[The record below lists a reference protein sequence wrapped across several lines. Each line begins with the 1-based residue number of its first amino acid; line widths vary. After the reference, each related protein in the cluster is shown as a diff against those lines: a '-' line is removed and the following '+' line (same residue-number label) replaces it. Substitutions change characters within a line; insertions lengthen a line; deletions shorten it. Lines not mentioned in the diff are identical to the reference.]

1 MELPMALVI
10 GLLFAAGTYMILRPN
25 LIRLV
30 MGFGLY
36 SNATNLLLITVGGYT
51 RESGAPFVGA
61 DPKTAQG
68 LMDPLPPDIILTAIV
83 ISFAVG
89 ALMLIICY
97 RVYLDHG
104 TDNPQELPMDDDFT
118 STGDLR
124 LVAAAAGPHDGHG
137 HLSGGVHIPATGQ
150 RVAAIGHA
158 DGGEGRPG

>member
-89 ALMLIICY
+89 ALTLIVCY

-104 TDNPQELPMDDDFT
+104 TDNPQELPLDDDFT
-118 STGDLR
+118 STGELR
-124 LVAAAAGPHDGHG
+124 LTAAAAGPNDGHG
-137 HLSGGVHIPATGQ
+137 QLAGSVSVHTAGQ
-150 RVAAIGHA
+150 RLAAVGHA
-158 DGGEGRPG
+158 DGGEGRP

>member
-1 MELPMALVI
+1 MELPMSLVI
-10 GLLFAAGTYMILRPN
+10 GVLFAAGTYMILRPN

-36 SNATNLLLITVGGYT
+36 SNAVNLLLITIGGYT
-51 RESGAPFVGA
+51 RETGAPFVGA

-83 ISFAVG
+83 ISFAVS

-104 TDNPQELPMDDDFT
+104 TDNPQELPLDDDFT
-118 STGDLR
+118 QTGELR
-124 LVAAAAGPHDGHG
+124 LAAAAGPNDGRGQMHAPL
-137 HLSGGVHIPATGQ
+137 HLRDEAPRKSPVERGPAGKGGRQ
-150 RVAAIGHA
+150 
-158 DGGEGRPG
+158 